1 MTIKEKVF
9 WHDTVE
15 MPTNEHLNALPLK
28 VDLAVIGGGIPG
40 LAAAL
45 QLARGG
51 INVAVLEAE
60 TIGWG
65 ASSRNGGMAL
75 TGLKLDAEVVEA
87 RYGSELTRQLF
98 EDSVASLATVEQV
111 INQEHIECGFART
124 GHLLVANKPTHYAAL
139 QREAEWYE
147 QHFNH
152 ITRVIPKQELSSE
165 IGSQV
170 YFGGLVDET
179 SAGLNPAQYVAGLA
193 KAVER
198 SGALLCPKTWVT
210 QLEKVSTGFKLKTQ
224 RGELVANQV
233 LVTTGGYTGAAT
245 PQLRRRIIPIGSYI
259 IATQPL
265 PESLATQLIPHQRM
279 VFDYKH
285 YLNYFRLSADHRMV
299 FGGRAAFFPETGS
312 SIRTSAEILR
322 REMVHVYPQIKDCEV
337 EYAWGGT
344 LDFAFDQMPHAG
356 QLEGVYYALGF
367 AGHGVALGTHLG
379 MRLADAIL
387 KGTVRELPYN
397 AYAFPTAPLGLYNG
411 RPWFLPLIGLWHRI
425 LDWMY

>member
-1 MTIKEKVF
+1 MDLKEKVL

-15 MPTNEHLNALPLK
+15 MPTSEHLNNLPSK
-28 VDLAVIGGGIPG
+28 VDLVVIGGGIPG
-40 LAAAL
+40 LSAAR
-45 QLARGG
+45 QLAKRGVR
-51 INVAVLEAE
+51 VAVLDSE

-75 TGLKLDAEVVEA
+75 TGLKLDAEVVEG
-87 RYGSELTRQLF
+87 RYGHDLTRQLF
-98 EDSVASLATVEQV
+98 EDSIASLATVEQ
-111 INQEHIECGFART
+111 IISQDHIDCGFART
-124 GHLLVANKPTHYAAL
+124 GHLLVANKPAHYEAL
-139 QREAEWYE
+139 LHEADWYTRN
-147 QHFNH
+147 FNH
-152 ITRVIPKQELSSE
+152 VTRPIPRVEQSSE

-193 KAVER
+193 KSAERAGAV
-198 SGALLCPKTWVT
+198 LCPKARVT
-210 QLEKVSTGFKLKTQ
+210 RIARITGGYKLLTP
-224 RGELVANQV
+224 RGELLANQV

-245 PQLRRRIIPIGSYI
+245 PILRRRIIPIGSYI

-265 PESLATQLIPHQRM
+265 PENLAHQLIPHNRM

-285 YLNYFRLSADHRMV
+285 YLNYYRLSADNRMV
-299 FGGRAAFFPETGS
+299 FGGRAAFFPETS
-312 SIRTSAEILR
+312 STIRSSAEILR
-322 REMVHVYPQIKDCEV
+322 REMIHVFPQLIETQV

-356 QLEGVYYALGF
+356 QLEGIYYSLGF

-379 MRLADAIL
+379 LRMANAIL
-387 KGTVRELPYN
+387 DGTVKELPYN
-397 AYAFPTAPLGLYNG
+397 AYTFPTAPLGLYNG

-425 LDWMY
+425 LDWIY

>member
-1 MTIKEKVF
+1 MDLKEKVF

-15 MPTNEHLNALPLK
+15 MPTSEHLNNLPSK
-28 VDLAVIGGGIPG
+28 VDLVVIGGGIPG
-40 LAAAL
+40 LSAAR
-45 QLARGG
+45 QLAKRGVR
-51 INVAVLEAE
+51 VAVLDSE

-75 TGLKLDAEVVEA
+75 TGLKLDAEVVEG
-87 RYGSELTRQLF
+87 RYGHDLTRQLF
-98 EDSVASLATVEQV
+98 EDSIASLATVEQ
-111 INQEHIECGFART
+111 IISQDHIDCGFART
-124 GHLLVANKPTHYAAL
+124 GHLLVANKPAHYEAL
-139 QREAEWYE
+139 LHEADWYTRN
-147 QHFNH
+147 FNH
-152 ITRVIPKQELSSE
+152 VTRPIPRVEQSSE

-193 KAVER
+193 KSAERAGAV
-198 SGALLCPKTWVT
+198 LCPKARVT
-210 QLEKVSTGFKLKTQ
+210 RIARITGGYKLLTP
-224 RGELVANQV
+224 RGELLANQV

-245 PQLRRRIIPIGSYI
+245 PILRRRIIPIGSYI

-265 PESLATQLIPHQRM
+265 PENLAHQLIPHNRM

-285 YLNYFRLSADHRMV
+285 YLNYYRLSADNRMV
-299 FGGRAAFFPETGS
+299 FGGRAAFFPETS
-312 SIRTSAEILR
+312 STIRSSAEILR
-322 REMVHVYPQIKDCEV
+322 REMIHVFPQLIETQV

-356 QLEGVYYALGF
+356 QLEGIYYSLGF

-379 MRLADAIL
+379 LRMANAIL
-387 KGTVRELPYN
+387 DGTVKELPYN
-397 AYAFPTAPLGLYNG
+397 AYTFPTAPLGLYNG

-425 LDWMY
+425 LDWIY